1 MANYER
7 GYEQSDD
14 VRVYDGAE
22 DEDDEEGS
30 RLPILIVMA
39 LLVLAAF
46 GGVVWLAYERGVAS
60 GRTEP
65 RIITAEQGPVK
76 VAPPASANA
85 SDNPYK
91 GLKIY
96 EQPAP
101 SDEEAGTAATN
112 TTSAS
117 TAPPALKPA
126 TTMAAAPAAAMAA
139 LPTATAPKP
148 AAAKPAPVQMATA
161 SSPAPT
167 AAKPVPVTTAKP
179 VAPATAKPVP
189 PVDLRVATASNAS
202 SAAPPAQAK
211 PTAPAASDASTNP
224 APAGAYLL
232 QIGAYKSQEEADS
245 SWKAFAAK
253 HAALLAG
260 FSPNVKQVDLAD
272 KGTWYRLRIGA
283 FADKDAASALCER
296 LKADGG
302 NCFLAK

>member
-7 GYEQSDD
+7 GAYEPSDE
-14 VRVYDGAE
+14 VRVYDGAD

-65 RIITAEQGPVK
+65 RIITAEQSPVK
-76 VAPPASANA
+76 VPPPAAANG
-85 SDNPYK
+85 SETPYK

-101 SDEEAGTAATN
+101 NDEEAGSEAVN
-112 TTSAS
+112 TTGQH
-117 TAPPALKPA
+117 PAAAAAKPA
-126 TTMAAAPAAAMAA
+126 ASMAAAA
-139 LPTATAPKP
+139 PTASPVLATPKP
-148 AAAKPAPVQMATA
+148 AAAKPVQPVQMAAA
-161 SSPAPT
+161 SL
-167 AAKPVPVTTAKP
+167 
-179 VAPATAKPVP
+179 PATATKPPAAV
-189 PVDLRVATASNAS
+189 VAKP
-202 SAAPPAQAK
+202 APPAQATPATYPHAAMAAAPDQSGIK
-211 PTAPAASDASTNP
+211 PAPAQTTDSSAKP
-224 APAGAYLL
+224 VPAGAYLL
-232 QIGAYKSQEEADS
+232 QIGAYKSQEEADA

-260 FSPNVKQVDLAD
+260 FSPNVKQVDLGE
-272 KGTWYRLRIGA
+272 KGTWYRLRVGS
-283 FADKDAASALCER
+283 FADKDAASGLCEK

>member
-1 MANYER
+1 MANYGR
-7 GYEQSDD
+7 GYEPSDE

-85 SDNPYK
+85 SDNPYR

-101 SDEEAGTAATN
+101 NDEEAGTAATN

-117 TAPPALKPA
+117 VTPPAAKPA
-126 TTMAAAPAAAMAA
+126 TAMAAAPTPAV
-139 LPTATAPKP
+139 TAVPATASAPKP
-148 AAAKPAPVQMATA
+148 AAAKPTPLQMAAASPPTQTVAKPAAPV
-161 SSPAPT
+161 
-167 AAKPVPVTTAKP
+167 
-179 VAPATAKPVP
+179 TAKPVP
-189 PVDLRVATASNAS
+189 PVDVPVATASNAS
-202 SAAPPAQAK
+202 SAAPPVQAK
-211 PTAPAASDASTNP
+211 PAAPAASDVSTSP
-224 APAGAYLL
+224 AAAGAYLL
-232 QIGAYKSQEEADS
+232 QIGAYKSQEEAGS
-245 SWKAFAAK
+245 SWRAFAAK

-260 FSPNVKQVDLAD
+260 FSPNVKQVDLGD
-272 KGTWYRLRIGA
+272 KGTWYRLRIGS
-283 FADKDAASALCER
+283 FVDKDAANALCER
-296 LKADGG
+296 LKSDGG